1 MPEKFP
7 AALDEKT
14 GRKRPLR
21 LPSFE
26 YLEPENLEEA
36 LEMLANH
43 ADQAAVMAGGTDLI
57 VRMKQRLVQPA
68 FLVSLKHLNDLNY
81 IRQEN
86 ALIMIGATTPLV
98 SLRESELIKTHFP
111 ALAKAVRLIGAPS
124 IQHFRG
130 TVGGNLCLQTR
141 CLYYNQSAFWRSG
154 RPPCHKDQGKIC
166 YAEENSDRCRS
177 ANQSD
182 GACALMG
189 LGATVVLNS
198 AKGKR
203 TLPIED
209 FFTGKGEAPFA
220 AASDELVTEI
230 QIPVPGEGEG
240 NSFQKLTYRSA
251 IDYALVSA
259 TAWLAVKKGTISIA
273 RLAIGGAG
281 ASPLLLK
288 ETSDKLVGKD
298 VHDRHAVEEMARQ
311 ARNHASAF
319 MVDNLGSTLEYR
331 KKMSAVTAKRAVE
344 EALDRC
350 LGSAAVEGRKG

>member
-1 MPEKFP
+1 
-7 AALDEKT
+7 
-14 GRKRPLR
+14 LR
-21 LPSFE
+21 LPIFE
-26 YLEPENLEEA
+26 YLEPKNVEEA
-36 LEMLANH
+36 LAMLADH

-68 FLVSLKHLNDLNY
+68 FLISLKDLHDLNY

-86 ALIMIGATTPLV
+86 ALIVIGATTPLV
-98 SLRESELIKTHFP
+98 SLLDSKLIKTHFP
-111 ALAKAVRLIGAPS
+111 ALADAARLIGAPS
-124 IQHFRG
+124 IQHVRG
-130 TVGGNLCLQTR
+130 TIGGNLCLQTR

-154 RPPCHKDQGKIC
+154 RSPCHKDHGEIC

-182 GACALMG
+182 GACALMAFG
-189 LGATVVLNS
+189 VGIVLDS
-198 AKGKR
+198 TRGKR

-220 AASDELVTEI
+220 MASDELVTEI

-240 NSFQKLTYRSA
+240 SSFQKLTYRSA
-251 IDYALVSA
+251 VDFALVSA
-259 TAWLAVKKGTISIA
+259 SAWVAVKKGRISKA

-288 ETSDKLVGKD
+288 EAADQLVGKSYHHKD
-298 VHDRHAVEEMARQ
+298 AVEETAKQ
-311 ARNHASAF
+311 VRNQASAF

-331 KKMSAVTAKRAVE
+331 KKMSGVMAKRAIE
-344 EALDRC
+344 SALDRC
-350 LGSAAVEGRKG
+350 LGNSTV

>member
-1 MPEKFP
+1 
-7 AALDEKT
+7 
-14 GRKRPLR
+14 LR

-26 YLEPENLEEA
+26 YLEPRNVQEA
-36 LEMLANH
+36 LEMLASH
-43 ADQAAVMAGGTDLI
+43 AGQAAVVAGGTDLI

-68 FLVSLKHLNDLNY
+68 FLVSLKHLRELNY
-81 IRQEN
+81 IRREE
-86 ALIMIGATTPLV
+86 ALIVIGAVTPLV
-98 SLRESELIKTHFP
+98 FLLDSELIKTHLP
-111 ALAKAVRLIGAPS
+111 ALAKAVMLIGAPS

-130 TVGGNLCLQTR
+130 TIGGNLCLQTR
-141 CLYYNQSAFWRSG
+141 CLYFNQSAFWRSG
-154 RPPCHKDQGKIC
+154 RAPCHKDQGKIC

-189 LGATVVLNS
+189 LGARVVLNS
-198 AKGKR
+198 AGGKR

-220 AASDELVTEI
+220 AEPGELVTEI

-240 NSFQKLTYRSA
+240 SSFQKLTYRSA
-251 IDYALVSA
+251 LDFALVSA
-259 TAWLAVKKGTISIA
+259 TAWVAAKKGKISGA
-273 RLAIGGAG
+273 RLVIGGAG

-298 VHDRHAVEEMARQ
+298 VHDKHAVEETAKL

-319 MVDNLGSTLEYR
+319 MVNNLGSTLEYR
-331 KKMSAVTAKRAVE
+331 QKMSAVMAKRAVE

-350 LGSAAVEGRKG
+350 LGNSAA